1 MQNAKNEGF
10 LARDRL
16 HDASLNKKAN
26 AIWKRGEGRKIH
38 LLQRR
43 VGFFNFVYFYV
54 EARGNGK

>member
-1 MQNAKNEGF
+1 MKIYHEGF

-16 HDASLNKKAN
+16 HDAALNKKAN

-43 VGFFNFVYFYV
+43 VGFCKWVYFYV